1 MRAPAPVPVARLRR
15 PRLLVVGC
23 GDVGLRLLRRLAKR
37 IAHGQLSAVAVT
49 RDPTRRAAARGLGA
63 RTLGVDLDAPTR
75 KASARGPEGAP
86 ASAAATPL
94 VPSARRLGGLARW
107 TVYLAP
113 PPDSGEDDPRLG
125 HLITARGRAR
135 ALARR
140 RLGRDAET
148 LPLAERLR
156 PPLAATAP
164 ARWTLIGTTGVY
176 GDCGGALVDESR
188 PPRPVTARAKRRVAA
203 ERRARDAVRRGL
215 ASVALLR
222 VPGIYAHDRLPDDR
236 LRRGLPAPLPAE
248 DSHTNHI
255 HADDLAAIA
264 WLALLRGRPG
274 RAVNAVDDS
283 DLKMGDWFDRVA
295 DACGLPRPPRLPRA
309 ELAAQVSPMMLS
321 FMNESRRL
329 ANRRLKR
336 ELRARLRWPTVDAAL
351 AEVRA
356 QRLAGGAA

>member
-1 MRAPAPVPVARLRR
+1 
-15 PRLLVVGC
+15 VGC
-23 GDVGLRLLRRLAKR
+23 GDVGLRLLRRLARR

-49 RDPTRRAAARGLGA
+49 RDPARRAAARSLGA
-63 RTLGVDLDAPTR
+63 RTLGVNLDAATGKSR
-75 KASARGPEGAP
+75 RGPDGVRLA
-86 ASAAATPL
+86 

-107 TVYLAP
+107 TIYLAP
-113 PPDSGEDDPRLG
+113 PPDSGEDDLRLG
-125 HLITARGRAR
+125 HMITARGRAR

-148 LPLAERLR
+148 LPLVERLR

-176 GDCGGALVDESR
+176 GDCGGAEVDESR
-188 PPRPVTARAKRRVAA
+188 PPRPTTARAKRRVAA
-203 ERRARDAVRRGL
+203 ERRARAAVRRGL
-215 ASVALLR
+215 ASVAILR
-222 VPGIYAHDRLPDDR
+222 VPGIYAHDRLPDER
-236 LRRGLPAPLPAE
+236 LRRGLPAPLPDE

-274 RAVNAVDDS
+274 RTVNAVDDS

-356 QRLAGGAA
+356 QRLAGRAS

>member
-15 PRLLVVGC
+15 PSLLVVGC

-49 RDPTRRAAARGLGA
+49 RDPQRRATARSLGA
-63 RTLGVDLDAPTR
+63 RTLGVDLDAWAG
-75 KASARGPEGAP
+75 KSSAREPNGVRLP
-86 ASAAATPL
+86 

-188 PPRPVTARAKRRVAA
+188 PPRPVTARATRRVAA

-264 WLALLRGRPG
+264 WLALLRGLPG

-283 DLKMGDWFDRVA
+283 GLKMGDWFDRVA

>member
-49 RDPTRRAAARGLGA
+49 RDPQRRATARSLGA
-63 RTLGVDLDAPTR
+63 RTLGVDLDAWAG
-75 KASARGPEGAP
+75 KSSAREPNGVRLP
-86 ASAAATPL
+86 

-156 PPLAATAP
+156 PPLAATVP

-255 HADDLAAIA
+255 HADDLARIA
-264 WLALLRGRPG
+264 WLALFRARPA
-274 RAVNAVDDS
+274 RVYHAVDDRP
-283 DLKMGDWFDRVA
+283 MPVGDYLDRVA
-295 DACGLPRPPRLPRA
+295 DAIGLARPPRVARA
-309 ELAAQVSPMMLS
+309 ALAAQPGGEAQS
-321 FMNESRRL
+321 FLAESRRL
-329 ANRRLKR
+329 DNRRLKT
-336 ELRARLRWPTVDAAL
+336 ELRYRLRWPSVDSTL
-351 AEVRA
+351 ADLVRT
-356 QRLAGGAA
+356 RGATTL